1 MQQIRLFSKVV
12 FIYLFV
18 RRVCR
23 GWAWSWS
30 VCVYVREGKRGS
42 DLRFVWMHPNRTC
55 IPRNNTNVSPFTSLL
70 HLTASLTK
78 PRSRWTCLYTFI
90 NLDVP
95 VVKVSKYSRATIA
108 GRWSV
113 ERGGTGRVPP
123 WEWMPQIR
131 CTNSPVEKSPK
142 CRARPSGKRTK
153 PGEQTLS
160 ACTNTFKYT
169 VDWTTGQTWSFAHTE
184 VRIDNSATHAQ

>member
-1 MQQIRLFSKVV
+1 MLRSPLL
-12 FIYLFV
+12 FIYSLGGSEGMSMISKC
-18 RRVCR
+18 VCTWER
-23 GWAWSWS
+23 GKE
-30 VCVYVREGKRGS
+30 EGIWDSFECTQTERA
-42 DLRFVWMHPNRTC
+42 
-55 IPRNNTNVSPFTSLL
+55 SPETTQTLHLL